1 MHNVRQIMI
10 NGSLLLLEII
20 LPSLLQLQQFDQCKI
35 PPKWFLLCVHPMYY
49 LLSSGTLAGSAIVG
63 SKQPYPKQNQF
74 PLSTLPLTSPP
85 TVKAIAASTGRS
97 KISSNH
103 RKDMMVPNKLTL
115 VEKRNPRA
123 PNKIVIRSASHF
135 CFCETKWEEK
145 NTVMLILILAVC
157 VFCRRLSVLY
167 VDNIQYAL
175 KTSIV
180 SIRGTSGLTSL
191 TKNEIFG

>member
-1 MHNVRQIMI
+1 
-10 NGSLLLLEII
+10 
-20 LPSLLQLQQFDQCKI
+20 
-35 PPKWFLLCVHPMYY
+35 MY
-49 LLSSGTLAGSAIVG
+49 STPCGRLAGSAIVG
-63 SKQPYPKQNQF
+63 SKQPTRYYPKQNQF

-123 PNKIVIRSASHF
+123 SNKVVIRSASHF

-167 VDNIQYAL
+167 LDNIQYAL

-180 SIRGTSGLTSL
+180 SIRGTLPQILRVNIPNKKRNLWVTAEMSL
-191 TKNEIFG
+191 RYGTK